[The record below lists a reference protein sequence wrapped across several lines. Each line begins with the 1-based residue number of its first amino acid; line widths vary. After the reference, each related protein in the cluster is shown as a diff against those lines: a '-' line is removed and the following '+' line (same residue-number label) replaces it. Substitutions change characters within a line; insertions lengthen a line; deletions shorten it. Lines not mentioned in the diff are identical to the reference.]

1 MIQEFRYLGIEEL
14 PDLSLVFNPSI
25 PKFKIPQLNII
36 NPQRRRK
43 LYV

>member
-1 MIQEFRYLGIEEL
+1 MIQEFRDSGIWEL
-14 PDLSLVFNPSI
+14 SDLSLDL
-25 PKFKIPQLNII
+25 IPQLKII